1 MVKLPTTSQ
10 GYTHLRGMYL
20 RADEVDKR
28 EALTA
33 YLRYRQ
39 MMWQIASRYG
49 QSLPAVTAAFCAL
62 SPNSDYFGNL
72 RSLVSVLKGL
82 QDGTPH
88 HLITVSTYSHCKER
102 AISYIQGTP
111 FDTPERGLKTKSFY
125 RNILEPDC
133 PRSVT
138 IDGHVVA
145 AYIGD
150 DSLTMSSAGI
160 GKAQYAEISIVIS
173 ALAAHEGLLPNQV
186 QAAIWFARK
195 RSVGIVYDPRRD
207 LFEDKSDQ
215 WGILVP
221 LENVKPYDLKVAA

>member
-1 MVKLPTTSQ
+1 MVKLPSPSQ
-10 GYTHLRGMYL
+10 GYTHLREMYL

-33 YLRYRQ
+33 YPRYNE
-39 MMWQIASRYG
+39 MMRRIANAYG
-49 QSLPAVTAAFCAL
+49 QPLSAVTAAFCAL

-82 QDGTPH
+82 QDGTPP
-88 HLITVSTYSHCKER
+88 HLITVSTYNACKDR
-102 AISYIQGTP
+102 AISYLQGTP
-111 FDTPERGLKTKSFY
+111 FDTPDRGLKTKSFY
-125 RNILEPDC
+125 RNILDPEC

-150 DSLTMSSAGI
+150 DSLTMSNAGI
-160 GKAQYAEISIVIS
+160 GKTQYADISIVVS
-173 ALAAHEGLLPNQV
+173 ALAAHEGLLPNQM

-207 LFEDKSDQ
+207 LFEDESDQ
-215 WGILVP
+215 WGIIVP
-221 LENVKPYDLKVAA
+221 LEDIKPYSLKVAA